1 MSHHVTMVNKG
12 DGEMKETIELS
23 EIMREVEAEKAAKR
37 RKHNDQV
44 IDEIARDL
52 QKSLKEKRKADL
64 TTIKMY
70 MMMLELRLK

>member
-1 MSHHVTMVNKG
+1 MVNKG
-12 DGEMKETIELS
+12 YGEMKKTIELS